1 MSLTRPPNPVD
12 LLDTAGSGDDTSRG
26 AVVEIVTERYAS
38 PAMSVDT
45 GSTERV
51 TTTTPEARTDGYTQR
66 MW

>member
-1 MSLTRPPNPVD
+1 MD

-38 PAMSVDT
+38 PMVPMGTDAN
-45 GSTERV
+45 GRV